1 MATVTERIRLLFDI
15 DDKAAVGSFGN
26 ITRSIQNAD
35 GARGKMHAGLTA
47 TGNYLKANMAE
58 AAVAAGAALVA
69 FGAKAVI
76 AFQDTALEA
85 GKVSSALGI
94 NVEDASRLM
103 EVAGDLGV
111 DMGSLQGAMQRFNKE
126 VGSGKVD
133 LKEFGTDLVYAKDGS
148 VDAYQSF
155 INAATAVGA
164 IKDPTDR
171 AREAQRLFGRS
182 YGEIALMMEMSAEEL
197 RAALA
202 GVSEEQVIDEGE
214 RRKAE
219 ELRDAM
225 DTLRDRF
232 TQVQLAV
239 GEGLAP
245 VLTDLAAAIE
255 GVDGAAEQL
264 GLGGLGGMIEKVQ
277 TTTRLL
283 NPFTLGLEIVKKGI
297 AEAGTEAE
305 DFSSAG
311 GKLWSDVATEVDGF
325 TGSVAGAVA
334 GIIDTGTE
342 SRKAAREVRSLEQA
356 WADLKGEID
365 DRQAFLNVQT
375 TFDDLKAKGEE
386 AWSAAASGAADA
398 EQKVR
403 DYESAQL
410 SAKEEVIDYLAEVLK
425 LPPERSTKI
434 LAALDEG
441 NLAAVEAMLANLTRN
456 RNMSVSIQAQGGV
469 GYDVGVGPGNRRA
482 SGGPVHA
489 GETYLVGE
497 QGPEL
502 LQMGNTSGNIIP
514 NHRLGSSLGGGGST
528 VINITTNADPNSTKA
543 ALRRWS
549 RRNGPGLS

>member
-26 ITRSIQNAD
+26 ITKSIRETD
-35 GARGKMHAGLTA
+35 GARGKMHVGLTA
-47 TGNYLKANMAE
+47 TGDYLKANMAE
-58 AAVAAGAALVA
+58 AALAAGAALVA
-69 FGAKAVI
+69 FGIQSVK

-85 GKVSSALGI
+85 GKVSEALGV

-103 EVAGDLGV
+103 EVAGDLGI
-111 DMGSLQGAMQRFNKE
+111 DMGTLQGAMQRFNKE

-148 VDAYQSF
+148 VDAYESF

-182 YGEIALMMEMSAEEL
+182 YGEIALMMEMSAENL

-202 GVSEEQVIDEGE
+202 GVSEEQVIDEDE

-225 DTLRDRF
+225 DTLKDRF

-245 VLTDLAAAIE
+245 VLTDLATAIE
-255 GVDGAAEQL
+255 GVDSAAEQL

-297 AEAGTEAE
+297 GEAGTEAA

-311 GKLWSDVATEVDGF
+311 VKLWSDVATEVDGF

-342 SRKAAREVRSLEQA
+342 SRNAKREVQSLEQA
-356 WADLKGEID
+356 WSDLKGEID
-365 DRQAFLNVQT
+365 DRQSFLNIQDA
-375 TFDDLKAKGEE
+375 FDDVKSKAEE
-386 AWSAAASGAADA
+386 AWSAASSGAVDA
-398 EQKVR
+398 ETKTR
-403 DYESAQL
+403 AHESAML
-410 SAKEEVIDYLAEVLK
+410 SAKEGLINYLAEVLK

-434 LAALDEG
+434 LAEFDQG
-441 NLAAVEAMLANLTRN
+441 NLDAVEAMLANLARN
-456 RNMSVSIQAQGGV
+456 RDMSISIQTRGGV
-469 GYDVGVGPGNRRA
+469 GYDAGVGPGNRRA
-482 SGGPVHA
+482 RGGPVRA

-497 QGPEL
+497 EGPEL
-502 LQMGNTSGNIIP
+502 LHMGSANGNVIP
-514 NHRLGSSLGGGGST
+514 NHTAFGGGGGQT
-528 VINITTNADPNSTKA
+528 VVNIMTNADPNSTKA